1 MLKILREDVKKN
13 RQMCMDRLGRELS
26 EKHKKLEQIEN
37 ILNEPIMTSNDLDDL
52 HSSIRKIQREVNEL
66 EKKASQGN
74 PTDDKLAIY
83 KQQAA
88 LVAKKKERILINLKD
103 LEEEK
108 NDLEKRITKKEEEYK
123 SLHGPK

>member
-1 MLKILREDVKKN
+1 MLKILRDDVKRN
-13 RQMCMDRLGRELS
+13 REMCMDRLGRELS

-37 ILNEPIMTSNDLDDL
+37 ILNEPMMTSNDLDDL
-52 HSSIRKIQREVNEL
+52 QNNIRKMQREINEL
-66 EKKASQGN
+66 DKKVSQGN
-74 PTDDKLAIY
+74 PSDDKLAIY

-108 NDLEKRITKKEEEYK
+108 NELEKKITKKEED
-123 SLHGPK
+123 